1 MRTIAKREDI
11 RDLILDAVDALLAR
25 YGYGKMTMED
35 VARQVG
41 IGKGTIYLH
50 FPSKEELVLSH
61 IDRIAETVV
70 RKLRKIACSADPV
83 DGRLRRMLVLRVLHR
98 FDSVAHY
105 TQSLGDLLSSIRA
118 ALIVRRQ
125 AYFDKEAAIFEEV
138 LREGATFGELDCP
151 DPRMTAFVL
160 IQATNSLLPF
170 SLSPGELGRRAK
182 VDGEVVRIAD
192 LLIKGL
198 RRCPPP
204 SGQPEA
210 MRRRGRAKL
219 MKRGVSSPE

>member
-1 MRTIAKREDI
+1 MRQIARRADI
-11 RDLILDAVDALLAR
+11 RDLILDAVDVLLAK

-70 RKLRKIACSADPV
+70 GKLRDLAGSSGPADR
-83 DGRLRRMLVLRVLHR
+83 RLRRMLVLRVLHR

-105 TQSLGDLLSSIRA
+105 SQSLGDLLSSVRA
-118 ALIVRRQ
+118 SLLVRRQ
-125 AYFDKEAAIFEEV
+125 AYFEKEAAVFEDV
-138 LREGATFGELDCP
+138 LREGARLGDLECP
-151 DPRMTAFVL
+151 DPRTTSLVL
-160 IQATNSLLPF
+160 IQSTNSLLPF
-170 SLSPGELGRRAK
+170 NLSARELGRREELEDQ
-182 VDGEVVRIAD
+182 VGRIAG

-198 RRCPPP
+198 LPCPSRPA
-204 SGQPEA
+204 SWT
-210 MRRRGRAKL
+210 R
-219 MKRGVSSPE
+219 